1 MREEFSKYLRNMTI
15 RITGYDPDAIG
26 IENTI
31 QMLIENQNERY
42 KYILYFFWLYS
53 NEVRAMYE
61 QDEYLS
67 EVMAFSSSVLIT
79 MIENHFFRNEY
90 IVEFVN
96 MLEEQEGLL
105 ELARKNRVMTLD
117 SNVYRHSLMKFI
129 HSFIVMY
136 RTFRGM

>member
-96 MLEEQEGLL
+96 MLNEQEGLL
-105 ELARKNRVMTLD
+105 ELAGKNRVMTLD